1 MRALAT
7 LTRVEVSLLLR
18 EPAAVL
24 FTLGLPLVLLAL
36 NGADGNAPR
45 AARDGQVGGAGVVDA
60 LVPGL
65 LVYVLATL
73 AVMTLPETLAD
84 YRDRGILRRYR
95 VTPLRPWQ
103 IVGSHA
109 CTQLALG
116 TTGAVLL
123 LAVAAVGFDLSSPA
137 GWPALAVAYAAS
149 AACLL
154 SLGFLLGAV
163 LPTVRTTQAV
173 AAGLYFPAIF
183 LSGAVWPTEA
193 LPDLAQTLGRALP
206 LTYAVDALRGA
217 WSEGSVDLV
226 AAGVLA
232 GTTAAATALALRLFR
247 WEPR

>member
-1 MRALAT
+1 MRAFAT
-7 LTRVEVSLLLR
+7 LTRVEASLLLR

-24 FTLGLPLVLLAL
+24 FTLGLPLLLLML
-36 NGADGNAPR
+36 NSGQGNTP
-45 AARDGQVGGAGVVDA
+45 DPQFGGVGLIDV

-65 LVYVLATL
+65 LVYVIATL

-95 VTPLRPWQ
+95 VTPLRSWQ
-103 IVGSHA
+103 VVGAHA
-109 CTQLALG
+109 CTHLALG
-116 TTGAVLL
+116 TTGAGLL
-123 LAVAAVGFDLSSPA
+123 VAVGLVGLDLTAPASWPAFAVAF
-137 GWPALAVAYAAS
+137 AAS

-193 LPDLAQTLGRALP
+193 LPELAQSLGSMLP
-206 LTYAVDALRGA
+206 LTYAVEALREA
-217 WSEGSVDLV
+217 WSGGMVDLAAVGVLVATAV
-226 AAGVLA
+226 AAS
-232 GTTAAATALALRLFR
+232 ALALRLFR

>member
-1 MRALAT
+1 MTALVV

-36 NGADGNAPR
+36 NGAEGNAPQER
-45 AARDGQVGGAGVVDA
+45 LGGQGLVDVF
-60 LVPGL
+60 VPGL
-65 LVYVLATL
+65 VVYVLATL

-95 VTPLRPWQ
+95 VTPLHPWQ
-103 IVGSHA
+103 ILGSHA

-116 TTGAVLL
+116 TLGAALL
-123 LAVAAVGFDLSSPA
+123 VAVATVGFDLSAPA
-137 GWPALAVAYAAS
+137 SWPALVVAYVAS
-149 AACLL
+149 AGCLL

-193 LPDLAQTLGRALP
+193 LPDLAQSLGRALP
-206 LTYAVDALRGA
+206 LTYAVDALREA
-217 WSEGSVDLV
+217 WSGGSIDLV
-226 AAGVLA
+226 AVGVLA
-232 GTTAAATALALRLFR
+232 GTAGAATALALRLFR

>member
-1 MRALAT
+1 MNALAT
-7 LTRVEVSLLLR
+7 LTRVEASLLLR

-24 FTLGLPLVLLAL
+24 FTLGLPLILLTLNSGVDAGPTGVGVLE
-36 NGADGNAPR
+36 
-45 AARDGQVGGAGVVDA
+45 A

-65 LVYVLATL
+65 LVYMLATL

-95 VTPLRPWQ
+95 VTPLRSWQ

-116 TTGAVLL
+116 TAGAVLL
-123 LAVAAVGFDLSSPA
+123 VVVALIAFDVSAPA
-137 GWPALAVAYAAS
+137 SWPLVAFAFVSS

-154 SLGFLLGAV
+154 SFGFLLGAV

-183 LSGAVWPTEA
+183 LSGAVWPSEA
-193 LPDLAQTLGRALP
+193 LPELAQTLGRALP
-206 LTYAVDALRGA
+206 LTYAVNALREA
-217 WSEGSVDLV
+217 WSGGSVDLV
-226 AAGVLA
+226 AVGVLL
-232 GTTAAATALALRLFR
+232 GTGAVATAMALRLFR

>member
-1 MRALAT
+1 MKALAT
-7 LTRVEVSLLLR
+7 LTRVEASLLLR

-24 FTLGLPLVLLAL
+24 FTLGLPLILLVL
-36 NGADGNAPR
+36 NGGRGNDP
-45 AARDGQVGGAGVVDA
+45 DPLFGGLGVVDV

-65 LVYVLATL
+65 MVYVLATL

-95 VTPLRPWQ
+95 VTPLRSWQ

-116 TTGAVLL
+116 TTGTVLL
-123 LAVAAVGFDLSSPA
+123 VVVALVGFDLSAPA
-137 GWPALAVAYAAS
+137 SWPALVVAFVAS

-154 SLGFLLGAV
+154 SLGFLMGAV

-193 LPDLAQTLGRALP
+193 LPDLAQSLGRALP
-206 LTYAVDALRGA
+206 LTYAVDALREA
-217 WSEGSVDLV
+217 WSGGAVDLV
-226 AAGVLA
+226 AVGVLA
-232 GTTAAATALALRLFR
+232 GTATAATALALRLFR

>member
-1 MRALAT
+1 VRALAV
-7 LTRVEVSLLLR
+7 LTRVEASLLLR
-18 EPAAVL
+18 EPAAAL
-24 FTLGLPLVLLAL
+24 FTLGLPLILLAL
-36 NGADGNAPR
+36 NGGQGNAPQER
-45 AARDGQVGGAGVVDA
+45 LGGQGIVDA

-73 AVMTLPETLAD
+73 AVMNLPETLAD

-103 IVGSHA
+103 LLGSHA
-109 CTQLALG
+109 CVQLALG
-116 TTGAVLL
+116 TTGAALL
-123 LAVAAVGFDLSSPA
+123 VAVATVGFDLSAAAS
-137 GWPALAVAYAAS
+137 WPALVVAYAAS
-149 AACLL
+149 AVCLL

-193 LPDLAQTLGRALP
+193 LPDLAQDLARALP
-206 LTYAVDALRGA
+206 LTYAVDALREA
-217 WSEGSVDLV
+217 WSAGTVDLV
-226 AAGVLA
+226 AVGVLA
-232 GTTAAATALALRLFR
+232 VTAVAASALALRLFR